1 MRSEILNICEI
12 LDTLGS
18 RNPPVELKT
27 NGLLEPAESLAL
39 EESLRGAFHRFQ
51 ELQQKLEHAEA
62 PALPKAGNEAIQI
75 HTPPLP
81 VSVSEA
87 RPEEA
92 PQGGVTYRTIEP
104 WYG

>member
-1 MRSEILNICEI
+1 MRAEILNICEI

-18 RNPPVELKT
+18 RNPSVELKS

-51 ELQQKLEHAEA
+51 ELQQKPEHAEA
-62 PALPKAGNEAIQI
+62 PVLPKAGNEAIQI
-75 HTPPLP
+75 HTQPP
-81 VSVSEA
+81 SVSEA

-92 PQGGVTYRTIEP
+92 PQGGVTYRTVEP
-104 WYG
+104 WHR